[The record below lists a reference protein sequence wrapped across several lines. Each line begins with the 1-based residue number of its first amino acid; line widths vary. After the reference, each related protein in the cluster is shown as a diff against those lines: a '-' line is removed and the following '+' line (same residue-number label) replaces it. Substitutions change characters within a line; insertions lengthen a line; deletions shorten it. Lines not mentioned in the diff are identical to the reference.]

1 MKLHIP
7 APEHEREREGLPVL
21 DTALLISA
29 IVAIGLFFAFRVEKG
44 VQYEDV
50 TSNLDPAEVEVM
62 ERLSG
67 ELKTQKL
74 LAEKIDQ
81 MPPAERKTRP
91 WTDEEIVATLRFGN
105 RVSNEFLC
113 GARRAQISDDTVA
126 DAMLLELVKAV
137 DRRGENAPYGCL
149 SQLFF
154 DGKLPQ
160 ATLRDELEEF
170 WAEAEQWGGNAR
182 LAGTVA
188 DYFREFRER
197 PESPRFYRWL
207 RLCGLNTEY
216 EAMPACQQ
224 LLYQISPAQ
233 GADLVLVIDKH
244 LEELGTEIRPSEM
257 VIFTR
262 TLGVI
267 ARNGQP
273 KNFKVMQTPA
283 LPDYDQDIR
292 NAALFQLCRFVNSPE
307 DQVSESAAAEL
318 SQIAK
323 YSARAMGKTMRLR
336 WYEACRTAFQA
347 TDEKPMIAVW
357 NGQPES
363 APKYTLSAIVD
374 AGYCEVKEGYPLW
387 YCGSS
392 RWNSKDMG
400 TDLQAI
406 FVNTSWVEWQ

>member
-7 APEHEREREGLPVL
+7 APDHEQEHEGFPVL
-21 DTALLISA
+21 DTALLLSA

-50 TSNLDPAEVEVM
+50 ASNLDPAEVEVM

-74 LAEKIDQ
+74 LAEKIDL
-81 MPPAERKTRP
+81 MPVSERKTRP
-91 WTDEEIVATLRFGN
+91 WTDEEAIATLQFGS
-105 RVSNEFLC
+105 RVSNELLC
-113 GARRAQISDDTVA
+113 GARRSQISENTVA
-126 DAMLLELVKAV
+126 DAMLLELVKAI

-149 SQLFF
+149 SGLFF
-154 DGKLPQ
+154 EAKLPQ
-160 ATLRDELEEF
+160 DSLRQELEEF

-188 DYFREFRER
+188 DFFRETRER

-207 RLCGLNTEY
+207 RVCGVNTDY

-233 GADLVLVIDKH
+233 GADLILVIDKH
-244 LEELGTEIRPSEM
+244 LEEVGTDVRPSEM
-257 VIFTR
+257 VVFTH

-273 KNFKVMQTPA
+273 KNFRVTQTPA

-292 NAALFQLCRFVNSPE
+292 HAALFQLCRFVNSPE
-307 DQVSESAAAEL
+307 DNVSESAAAEL
-318 SQIAK
+318 STTAK

-336 WYEACRTAFQA
+336 WYEACRTAFKS
-347 TDEKPMIAVW
+347 TDDQPLLAVW
-357 NGQPES
+357 NGDPES

-374 AGYCEVKEGYPLW
+374 SGYCELKEGYPAW

-392 RWNSKDMG
+392 RWNSKDTG
-400 TDLQAI
+400 TDLQNI